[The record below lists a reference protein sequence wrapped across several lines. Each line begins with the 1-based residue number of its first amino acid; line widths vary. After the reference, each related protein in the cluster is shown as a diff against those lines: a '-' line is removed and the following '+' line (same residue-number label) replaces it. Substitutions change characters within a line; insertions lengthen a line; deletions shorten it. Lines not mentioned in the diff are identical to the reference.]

1 MRGISEL
8 VNIRWFLG
16 IPFFNIN
23 PFQLAIAE
31 QSQAILGDF
40 LAGLQ
45 AGNEPDLYVRHGHRT
60 DVSASKDRIGLAH

>member
-1 MRGISEL
+1 MRSISEL
-8 VNIRWFLG
+8 INIRWFLG
-16 IPFFNIN
+16 ILFFNIN

-60 DVSASKDRIGLAH
+60 DVSASKNTIGLAH